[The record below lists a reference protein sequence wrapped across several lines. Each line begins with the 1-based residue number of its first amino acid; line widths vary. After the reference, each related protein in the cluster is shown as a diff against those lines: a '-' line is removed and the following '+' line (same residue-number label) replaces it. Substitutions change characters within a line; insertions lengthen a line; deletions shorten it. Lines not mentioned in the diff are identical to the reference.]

1 MKRVEAPYLDLQM
14 RPALLGLMAMNLMWE
29 SVPKNPEQKKLLAIA
44 IAAIAIFLY
53 SSGLAAGGASPE
65 GRVVP
70 ADEILVKIKLGEPVV
85 YDNIIVKDNLS
96 SDRLR
101 LPAKQILRIPFI
113 VKVAPMDSPSVAN
126 STVSITN
133 STVEGW
139 VDFKNTPLVIG

>member
-14 RPALLGLMAMNLMWE
+14 RPALLGLMAMNLMRE

-53 SSGLAAGGASPE
+53 SSGLVAGGASPE

-70 ADEILVKIKLGEPVV
+70 GDEILVKMKLGEPVV

-113 VKVAPMDSPSVAN
+113 VKVAPMDSHSMAN